1 MVAKPELQSTDRH
14 LGSAPGSQLSAQ
26 NHPTLTDYRVRD
38 PELRGNFSI
47 SIAPYD
53 SLQDGKLLV
62 RELEAILV
70 PARVLPHATSK
81 HRGKVKG

>member
-1 MVAKPELQSTDRH
+1 
-14 LGSAPGSQLSAQ
+14 
-26 NHPTLTDYRVRD
+26 VRD
-38 PELRGNFSI
+38 LELRGNFAI
-47 SIAPYD
+47 PIAPYD